1 MEKGLTSEPTSTQN
15 GKDRLFNSGLDR
27 SPGRCGYIPLSRAV
41 GILSGLSRT
50 LKKYIRLKG
59 VVDKV
64 FSEKTGY
71 RRIIEQ
77 RNWPLF
83 HMGSA

>member
-1 MEKGLTSEPTSTQN
+1 MQKGLTSEPTSTQDS
-15 GKDRLFNSGLDR
+15 KDHLFNSGLDR
-27 SPGRCGYIPLSRAV
+27 SPGRCGYIHPPLSRAV

-71 RRIIEQ
+71 RGIIEQ
-77 RNWPLF
+77 RN
-83 HMGSA
+83 